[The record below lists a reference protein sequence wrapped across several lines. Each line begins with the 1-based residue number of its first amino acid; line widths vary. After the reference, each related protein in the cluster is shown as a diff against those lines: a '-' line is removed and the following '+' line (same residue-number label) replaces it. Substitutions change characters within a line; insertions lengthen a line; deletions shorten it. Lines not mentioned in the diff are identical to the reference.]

1 MIRYPALIDGEAGAY
16 GVVFPDM
23 DGVVAMGG
31 TVDEALINAE
41 ESLRDHA
48 LDTERSGAALAV
60 PTPLEKVDVPLGA
73 TLTSVPL
80 IRMSGKVV
88 RANMQ
93 LDEDVLAFIDA
104 EARRR
109 SMTRTSYVTYMT
121 RRIAQ
126 MGG

>member
-16 GVVFPDM
+16 GVVFPDL

-31 TVDEALINAE
+31 TIDEALLNAE
-41 ESLRDHA
+41 ESLRDYA
-48 LDTERSGAALAV
+48 IEAEKDGETLVT
-60 PTPLEKVDVPLGA
+60 PTALEKVAVPPGA

-80 IRMSGKVV
+80 IRISGKTV
-88 RANMQ
+88 RANMT

-104 EARRR
+104 EAKRR
-109 SMTRTSYVTYMT
+109 SMTRTAYVGWMT

-126 MGG
+126 LGG